1 MAAIDHELEFLLSL
15 NGVEFR
21 LLNGHVIKIDVH
33 TVAATGSRPH
43 GLKYSLTLHNVS
55 GQRIYGMDNAH
66 RTSRQ
71 PEYDHRHLYGR
82 GRIVGYAY
90 RGPAELLADFYR
102 EVERIL
108 TERSSNDPQ
117 H

>member
-15 NGVEFR
+15 DGTEFR
-21 LLNGHVIKIDVH
+21 LLSGLTIKIDAH

-43 GLKYSLTLHNVS
+43 GVKYSLTLHDAS

-66 RTSRQ
+66 GIARR

-82 GRIVGYAY
+82 GRMVGYAY

-102 EVERIL
+102 EVERII
-108 TERSSNDPQ
+108 TERSTQ
-117 H
+117 

>member
-15 NGVEFR
+15 DGVEFQ
-21 LLNGHVIKIDVH
+21 LLNGHVIRIDAH
-33 TVAATGSRPH
+33 PVAATGSRPH
-43 GLKYSLTLHNVS
+43 GIKYSLTLHDAS

-66 RTSRQ
+66 RISRK

-108 TERSSNDPQ
+108 TDRGNNDR
-117 H
+117 HH